1 MDGCGLGNLT
11 LLFRILI
18 ALSWTECIIM
28 RRARDNALGDFN
40 RLIIMA
46 FYLVRDLFRMNVIR
60 ALGDSRSS

>member
-18 ALSWTECIIM
+18 APSWTVYIITCP
-28 RRARDNALGDFN
+28 ARDNVHGDFN

-60 ALGDSRSS
+60 ALGDSCSS